1 MQQVC
6 YTPRTHE
13 GSPFLVYFEYYCHEF
28 SFSWVFVPSVVLS
41 LCSPVLP
48 VLIIMLDQ
56 CQTLLVVFLY
66 VTNLLNNFVN
76 LSDPKVGL

>member
-1 MQQVC
+1 MF
-6 YTPRTHE
+6 RTHE
-13 GSPFLVYFEYYCHEF
+13 GSPFLVFFEYYYHEF
-28 SFSWVFVPSVVLS
+28 SFSWVSFPSVVLS
-41 LCSPVLP
+41 LCSPVPP